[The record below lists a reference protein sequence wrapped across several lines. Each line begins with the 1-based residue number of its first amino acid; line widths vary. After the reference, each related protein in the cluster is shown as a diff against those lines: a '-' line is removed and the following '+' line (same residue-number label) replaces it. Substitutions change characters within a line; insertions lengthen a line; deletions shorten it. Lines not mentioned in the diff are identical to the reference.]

1 MMGISEDIMAKK
13 KIKVS
18 FRTFGKIGLLLVVIG
33 FFMPIA
39 CNNNGFEIAKSLN
52 KMDETVSAILLYVL
66 FAAAVAGVLV
76 GVLLLLK
83 NKVKVYVDWVCL
95 LACIGSGL
103 ALYLPRLDDK
113 LKPDLQTGAYLIL
126 VGWIIALAAQ
136 IISKLNKE
144 A

>member
-1 MMGISEDIMAKK
+1 MAKK

>member
-1 MMGISEDIMAKK
+1 MKK
-13 KIKVS
+13 KITMS
-18 FRTFGKIGLLLVVIG
+18 FRTFGKIGFLLVVIG

-39 CNNNGFEIAKSLN
+39 CDQNGFQIANALN
-52 KMDETVSAILLYVL
+52 KGNETLSAILLYVL

-83 NKVKVYVDWVCL
+83 NKIKVSIDWLCL

-103 ALYLPRLDDK
+103 ALYLPRLDDDINRI
-113 LKPDLQTGAYLIL
+113 LETGAYVIL
-126 VGWIIALAAQ
+126 AGWIIALAAQ
-136 IISKLNKE
+136 IISKVNRE

>member
-1 MMGISEDIMAKK
+1 MKK

-18 FRTFGKIGLLLVVIG
+18 FRTFGKMGFLLVVIG

-39 CNNNGFEIAKSLN
+39 CDSNGFEIAKSLN
-52 KMDETVSAILLYVL
+52 KGDETFSAILLYVL
-66 FAAAVAGVLV
+66 FAAAVVGAVI

-83 NKVKVYVDWVCL
+83 NKVKVYIDWVCL

-103 ALYLPRLDDK
+103 ALYLPRLNDRI
-113 LKPDLQTGAYLIL
+113 KPELQTGAYVILI
-126 VGWIIALAAQ
+126 GWIIALAAQ
-136 IISKLNKE
+136 VISKVNKE

>member
-1 MMGISEDIMAKK
+1 MKK

-18 FRTFGKIGLLLVVIG
+18 FRTFGKIGFLLVVIG

-39 CNNNGFEIAKSLN
+39 CDSNGFEIAKSLN
-52 KMDETVSAILLYVL
+52 NRDETFSAILLYVL
-66 FAAAVAGVLV
+66 FAAAVAGVLI

-83 NKVKVYVDWVCL
+83 NKVKLYIDWVCL

-103 ALYLPRLDDK
+103 ALYLPRLNDRI
-113 LKPDLQTGAYLIL
+113 KPELQTGAYVILI
-126 VGWIIALAAQ
+126 GWIIALAAQ
-136 IISKLNKE
+136 VISKLNKE

>member
-1 MMGISEDIMAKK
+1 MKK
-13 KIKVS
+13 KLKVS
-18 FRTFGKIGLLLVVIG
+18 FRAFGKIGFLLVVIG

-39 CNNNGFEIAKSLN
+39 CDSNGFEIAKSLN
-52 KMDETVSAILLYVL
+52 KMDETVKAVLMYVL

-83 NKVKVYVDWVCL
+83 NKINVSIDWVCL

-113 LKPDLQTGAYLIL
+113 FKPDLQTGAYVILI
-126 VGWIIALAAQ
+126 GWVIALAAQ
-136 IISKLNKE
+136 VASLANKE
-144 A
+144 T

>member
-1 MMGISEDIMAKK
+1 MKK

-18 FRTFGKIGLLLVVIG
+18 FRTFGKIGFLLVVIG

-39 CNNNGFEIAKSLN
+39 CDQNGFELAKTLN
-52 KMDETVSAILLYVL
+52 DMDETISVILMYVL
-66 FAAAVAGVLV
+66 FAAAVAGVLI

-83 NKVKVYVDWVCL
+83 NKVKVYIDWVCL

-103 ALYLPRLDDK
+103 ALYLPKLQDK
-113 LKPDLQTGAYLIL
+113 FKPELQTGAYIILI
-126 VGWIIALAAQ
+126 GWVIALAAH

-144 A
+144 T